1 MLVAAA
7 VEPEPILDLAAV
19 DRDGCRDATAGSTP
33 RELYSGAVN
42 LLPTL
47 PIWAELLVFVAS
59 AGVIWVA
66 GTSLS
71 DYTDILSDRLHLGQA
86 LGGLILL
93 AVATNLPEL
102 AITYSA
108 AASGHLDVAVSNILG
123 GVALQTVVLVA
134 LDAFGVRERRPL
146 TYQAASL
153 TLVIEGAVVLAVL
166 GVVVMGTQLPKNL
179 VYARLSP
186 DVVAIAVV
194 WVVGL
199 LLTQRAS
206 KSLPWSDSGEAPD
219 SQPEPR
225 GHSQRK
231 RADQATRDGVSTAKA
246 ALIFTAAAMA
256 TLVTGA
262 LAEQS
267 GIAAADHVGLSGV
280 LFGATVLAAA
290 TSLPELST
298 GLTSVRQGDYK
309 LAFGDI
315 FGGNAF
321 LPVLFLLAVLV
332 SGKSVL
338 PNAHASDIYLSALGG
353 LLTIVYMAG
362 LLFRPSKEHAR
373 LGIDSIA
380 VLAVY
385 VIGVAGLIV
394 LPQ

>member
-1 MLVAAA
+1 MS
-7 VEPEPILDLAAV
+7 IL
-19 DRDGCRDATAGSTP
+19 P
-33 RELYSGAVN
+33 H
-42 LLPTL
+42 LPFG
-47 PIWAELLVFVAS
+47 AELVVFVAC
-59 AGVIWVA
+59 AVAIWVA
-66 GTSLS
+66 GIFLS
-71 DYTDILSDRLHLGQA
+71 NYTDILADRLHLGQA

-93 AVATNLPEL
+93 AVATNLPEI

-108 AASGHLDVAVSNILG
+108 AASGQLDVAVSNILG
-123 GVALQTVVLVA
+123 GIALQTVVLVA

-166 GVVVMGTQLPKNL
+166 VVVVMGTQLPKSL
-179 VYARLSP
+179 IHFRLTP
-186 DVVAIAVV
+186 DVIVIAII

-199 LLTQRAS
+199 VLTQRA
-206 KSLPWSDSGEAPD
+206 GR
-219 SQPEPR
+219 SQSEPR
-225 GHSQRK
+225 GHSQTA
-231 RADQATRDGVSTAKA
+231 RAKEATRRGVSTVKA
-246 ALIFTAAAMA
+246 ALVFGVAAVV
-256 TLVTGA
+256 TLVAGA
-262 LAEQS
+262 LAEES
-267 GIAAADHVGLSGV
+267 GTAAADHVGLSGV

-298 GLTSVRQGDYK
+298 GLTAVRQGDYK

-332 SGKSVL
+332 SGKAVL
-338 PNAHASDIYLSALGG
+338 PNAHASDIYLTGLGG
-353 LLTIVYMAG
+353 LLTIIYMGG

-385 VIGVAGLIV
+385 ILGVVGLIA
-394 LPQ
+394 LPS

>member
-1 MLVAAA
+1 M
-7 VEPEPILDLAAV
+7 
-19 DRDGCRDATAGSTP
+19 
-33 RELYSGAVN
+33 N
-42 LLPTL
+42 LLPAL
-47 PIWAELLVFVAS
+47 PFWAELVVFVAS

-66 GTSLS
+66 GIWLS
-71 DYTDILSDRLHLGQA
+71 NYTDILSDRLHLGQA

-108 AASGHLDVAVSNILG
+108 AANGQLDIAVSNILG
-123 GVALQTVVLVA
+123 GIAIQTVVLVA

-166 GVVVMGTQLPKNL
+166 VVVVMGTQLPQNL

-186 DVVAIAVV
+186 DVIAIAIV

-199 LLTQRAS
+199 VLTQRAG
-206 KSLPWSDSGEAPD
+206 KKLPWSDSGEAPD

-225 GHSQRK
+225 GHSQHK
-231 RADQATRDGVSTAKA
+231 RAAAATRAGVSTTRA
-246 ALIFTAAAMA
+246 ALIFTAAAAA
-256 TLVTGA
+256 TLVAGA
-262 LAEQS
+262 LAEES
-267 GIAAADHVGLSGV
+267 GTAAANHVGLSGV

-315 FGGNAF
+315 YGGNAF

-338 PNAHASDIYLSALGG
+338 PHAHASDIYLTGLGA

-362 LLFRPSKEHAR
+362 LIFRPSKEHAR

-380 VLAVY
+380 VLALY
-385 VIGVAGLIV
+385 AIGVIGLIA

>member
-1 MLVAAA
+1 M
-7 VEPEPILDLAAV
+7 
-19 DRDGCRDATAGSTP
+19 T
-33 RELYSGAVN
+33 
-42 LLPTL
+42 LLPHL
-47 PIWAELLVFVAS
+47 PLWAQLLVFLAS
-59 AGVIWVA
+59 AALIWVA
-66 GTSLS
+66 GIPLS
-71 DYTDILSDRLHLGQA
+71 NYTDILADRLHLGQA

-93 AVATNLPEL
+93 AIATNLPEI

-123 GVALQTVVLVA
+123 GIAIQTVVLVA

-166 GVVVMGTQLPKNL
+166 VVVVMGTQLPRTL
-179 VYARLSP
+179 VVGRLTP
-186 DVVAIAVV
+186 DVVLIALV

-199 LLTQRAS
+199 VLTQRAGP
-206 KSLPWSDSGEAPD
+206 KLPWSNSGEAPD

-225 GHSQRK
+225 GHSQK
-231 RADQATRDGVSTAKA
+231 ARAAEATRRGVSTTRVALTFGAA
-246 ALIFTAAAMA
+246 ALV
-256 TLVTGA
+256 TLVAGA
-262 LAEQS
+262 LSEQS
-267 GIAAADHVGLSGV
+267 GTGAADQVGLSGV

-298 GLTSVRQGDYK
+298 GLTAVKQGDYK

-332 SGKSVL
+332 SGKAVL
-338 PNAHASDIYLSALGG
+338 PNAHAADIYLTGLGA
-353 LLTIVYMAG
+353 LLTVTYMAG
-362 LLFRPSKEHAR
+362 LIFRPAKQHAR

-380 VLAVY
+380 VLVLY
-385 VIGVAGLIV
+385 IVGVIGLVA